1 MQSRKKTYACRVY
14 CIGAVEEM
22 SPEDSMRQTTTQE
35 EEKVVE
41 EIPEIPGEEG
51 IVLDIIG
58 A

>member
-1 MQSRKKTYACRVY
+1 MQCRKKTYACRVY
-14 CIGAVEEM
+14 SIGAGDET

-35 EEKVVE
+35 EEEDVE
-41 EIPEIPGEEG
+41 EIPVIPGEEG